1 MVERPHA
8 ILQGWHSIRRAHH
21 LLRYSF
27 QFHVYTVLA
36 SNFCDVVSANPKTS
50 ALYLQ
55 SQQSKSPTKVLAHLS
70 TFEISVTEFISS
82 SSSLQ
87 FNVVYRDEVIIARLQ
102 HCWRGRGLPILVMP
116 LAIVPKIPHQR
127 IFLLSEPNVPRTFV
141 VDCSLSGKSKK
152 SQTTFVDQRLYVY
165 RSMHGDNRRVS
176 LQFFFLMKL
185 ASTEMQDH
193 ACTCLSVSRVF

>member
-1 MVERPHA
+1 MVERPRE
-8 ILQGWHSIRRAHH
+8 ILQGRHSIRRAHH

-27 QFHVYTVLA
+27 QFHVYTVLV
-36 SNFCDVVSANPKTS
+36 SNFCDVVSPNPKTS

-70 TFEISVTEFISS
+70 TFEISVREFISS
-82 SSSLQ
+82 SPSLQ

-102 HCWRGRGLPILVMP
+102 HCWRRRGLPILVMP
-116 LAIVPKIPHQR
+116 LAIVPIPHRR
-127 IFLLSEPNVPRTFV
+127 IFLLSEPNVPKTFV

-152 SQTTFVDQRLYVY
+152 SQNTFVDQRLYVY

-176 LQFFFLMKL
+176 LQFFF
-185 ASTEMQDH
+185 
-193 ACTCLSVSRVF
+193 SR